1 MSEKKII
8 RARPSSP
15 AFEEFVFECIQPD
28 VQKLMMCSAD
38 DLNSLAADLFNSD
51 MNLADVPMPNGKD
64 YKDCSARYISAVWT
78 VMGEFLNAQKG
89 LGGDPSLL
97 IHAIGDR
104 RSQGEQI
111 GRWRSVREDE
121 LQ

>member
-1 MSEKKII
+1 MSKKII
-8 RARPSSP
+8 SARPSSP
-15 AFEEFVFECIQPD
+15 AFEELVLECIQPQ
-28 VQKLMMCSAD
+28 VQKVLKYSAD
-38 DLNSLAADLFNSD
+38 DMNSLASDLFDPD

-64 YKDCSARYISAVWT
+64 YKHCSIDYILSVHV

-89 LGGDPSLL
+89 LGGDPSSL
-97 IHAIGDR
+97 IHGIRDR
-104 RSQGEQI
+104 RGQGEQI